1 MHPVWISVVSNY
13 TRNQKSHPVGMVMQF
28 KNAEKGSLRES
39 TAATEL
45 ARTILH
51 RRHLDDSVKLIGEIL
66 FAGENSVEKL
76 TAVRPAGS
84 VVVDDWACLKS
95 MVRMLHIA
103 CPKLLLSSAGFL
115 LVSTLLCSNM

>member
-1 MHPVWISVVSNY
+1 
-13 TRNQKSHPVGMVMQF
+13 MVMQF

-76 TAVRPAGS
+76 TAVRPAGT
-84 VVVDDWACLKS
+84 VVVDDWACLKT
-95 MVRMLHIA
+95 MVRMTG
-103 CPKLLLSSAGFL
+103 GFYYQL
-115 LVSTLLCSNM
+115 CCLGCGVSIFKVSLRSDS

>member
-1 MHPVWISVVSNY
+1 
-13 TRNQKSHPVGMVMQF
+13 MQYYH
-28 KNAEKGSLRES
+28 AEKGSLRK
-39 TAATEL
+39 TRAGREL
-45 ARTILH
+45 SRTIVH
-51 RRHLDDSVKLIGEIL
+51 RKHLDDSVKLIGEML
-66 FAGENSVEKL
+66 FGLESGLQKL

-115 LVSTLLCSNM
+115 LVFILPML